1 MENQETQNVEKK
13 ELTIKFSRK
22 LARPFTG
29 KNGVEMV
36 AISIPNEN
44 PEDKRSWE
52 EFVLPAERVHDDYYG
67 SKSLWT
73 KIPED
78 GSTTLTRSVKPAE
91 EGGSWTKEERQVD
104 NKTLKSMVVYLGNVN
119 EEQDTYEVVIQHG
132 AQLKYISKNKQYIDV
147 ELVSTN

>member
-1 MENQETQNVEKK
+1 MEYEENNKVEQSENK

-29 KNGVEMV
+29 KSGVEMV

-52 EFVLPAERVHDDYYG
+52 EFVLPAEKVHDDYYG
-67 SKSLWT
+67 SKSLWA

-78 GSTTLTRSVKPAE
+78 GNTTLSRSVKPSE
-91 EGGSWTKEERQVD
+91 EGGSWSKEERQVD
-104 NKTLKSMVVYLGNVN
+104 NKTLKSMVEAYK
-119 EEQDTYEVVIQHG
+119 
-132 AQLKYISKNKQYIDV
+132 LKKKAAP
-147 ELVSTN
+147 TR